1 MDIKELADLICKAD
15 TCSTRNDCEGG
26 GICHD
31 CQIIARAVA
40 EWFKQNSYI
49 QLASLNPEMKP
60 VDISEMYLD
69 RDKAEQFVFQYY
81 WKQFD
86 HNSIKSLAEYN
97 KVIPLDGA
105 GLVHSAHIKGRDDGI
120 KAQLAADQLTR
131 DKKREELEARN
142 KELVDVL
149 KSVQKWLM
157 FPEEIKE
164 DGVWNEQFVKANNL
178 VNQAL
183 AQEKG

>member
-1 MDIKELADLICKAD
+1 MDKIKNPYFHFSDYETDKNGVNVEQERHLAF
-15 TCSTRNDCEGG
+15 EV
-26 GICHD
+26 
-31 CQIIARAVA
+31 AR
-40 EWFKQNSYI
+40 KQFDI

-142 KELVDVL
+142 KELIDAL
-149 KSVQKWLM
+149 KSIREWLM
-157 FPEEIKE
+157 FPKEIKE